1 MKASHAKAGTPP
13 ALKAWV
19 AGLTFD
25 GADIPV
31 RGVAQRMIH
40 PGLEPIAGNGFV
52 AAQPVRRVDIPGSWP
67 CSVAMLHWPQRAR
80 EGQQADLEIEGHDSA
95 VGALFTLVSDRRC
108 EVVPEVFAH
117 VEGTPSGQAIAIPLA
132 GQADPALGS
141 PMPEWGDLNRELRI
155 TLARISSLRDDDAW
169 TISAAM
175 HMHYCAALLAGN
187 DLTGAY
193 ALAVGGIEALSQR
206 YGSPPSEWRDW
217 DESAGWDAF
226 MVGQGLTVDQ
236 CAALRDRLTAGKHM
250 RLSETFAT
258 YVMER
263 LPAAFW
269 EEPVSTYTWGVN
281 GITGEPG
288 EGTWGPGQPRA
299 AAFAADLRQLKK
311 ALKRSYQSRSRFI
324 HVGERSVP
332 FQGDLLTRIPGL
344 DDGRLS
350 FAALRAAL
358 RRLILT
364 EVERCA
370 TADRLPPIEWRLDTG
385 GGAGGA
391 S

>member
-1 MKASHAKAGTPP
+1 MAKAGRPP
-13 ALKAWV
+13 ALKEWV
-19 AGLTFD
+19 AELTLD
-25 GADIPV
+25 DADIPV
-31 RGVAQRMIH
+31 RGVPQRMTH

-52 AAQPVRRVDIPGSWP
+52 AAQPVRRVDTPGSWP
-67 CSVAMLHWPQRAR
+67 RCVVILHWPQRAR
-80 EGQQADLEIEGHDSA
+80 QGQQPGLEIEGHDSA

-108 EVVPEVFAH
+108 EVVPEIFPH
-117 VEGTPSGQAIAIPLA
+117 VEGTPPGQAIAIPLA
-132 GQADPALGS
+132 GQVDPALGS
-141 PMPEWGDLNRELRI
+141 PMPEWGDLDRELRM
-155 TLARISSLRDDDAW
+155 TLARIASLPDDDAW

-175 HMHYCAALLAGN
+175 HMHYCAALLAAS

-193 ALAVGGIEALSQR
+193 ALAVGGIEALSR
-206 YGSPPSEWRDW
+206 KYGSPPAEWRHW

-226 MVGQGLTVDQ
+226 MAGQGLTADQ
-236 CAALRDRLTAGKHM
+236 CAALRGRLTADKHM
-250 RLSETFAT
+250 RLAETFAT

-263 LPAAFW
+263 LPAGFW
-269 EEPVSTYTWGVN
+269 EEPVSTYTWSVN

-299 AAFAADLRQLKK
+299 AAFAADPRQLKK

-324 HVGERSVP
+324 HVGERSVS
-332 FQGDLLTRIPGL
+332 FQGDLLTRIPDL

-364 EVERCA
+364 EVEHRA
-370 TADRLPPIEWRLDTG
+370 TADRLPPLEWQLQT
-385 GGAGGA
+385 
-391 S
+391 